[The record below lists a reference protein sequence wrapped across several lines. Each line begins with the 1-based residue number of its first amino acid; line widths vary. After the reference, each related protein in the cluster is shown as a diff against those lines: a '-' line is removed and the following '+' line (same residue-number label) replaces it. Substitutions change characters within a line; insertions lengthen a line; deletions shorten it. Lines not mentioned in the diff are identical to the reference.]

1 MIDLVIKDLEVARV
15 LVDTG
20 STIDISKITLTRRPL
35 TGFSGITSITLGSI
49 RLPVMAK
56 QIIAVVDHPA
66 IYNVIM
72 GTPWIK
78 SLKAV
83 SSTYHFSIKFPPPN
97 GTAAIWRSQKQSRLC
112 FLAEHNLRRITTTS
126 VVKTKCKKIT
136 QPSAE
141 NDSKKTTQGRLLIK
155 QRFRT
160 TKARKHLNPTL

>member
-20 STIDISKITLTRRPL
+20 STIDISEITLTRRPL

-49 RLPVMAK
+49 RIPAMAK
-56 QIIAVVDHPA
+56 QVIAVVDHPA
-66 IYNVIM
+66 IYN
-72 GTPWIK
+72 
-78 SLKAV
+78 
-83 SSTYHFSIKFPPPN
+83 FPTPN
-97 GTAAIWRSQKQSRLC
+97 GTAAICGSQKQSRLC
-112 FLAEHNLRRITTTS
+112 FLAGHNLRRITTTS

-141 NDSKKTTQGRLLIK
+141 NASKKTTQGRLLK
-155 QRFRT
+155 QQFRM

>member
-20 STIDISKITLTRRPL
+20 RTIDISKITLTRRPL

-72 GTPWIK
+72 GTPWRK

-141 NDSKKTTQGRLLIK
+141 NDSKKRLKVVYSSSNGFGRQK
-155 QRFRT
+155 QESI
-160 TKARKHLNPTL
+160 